1 MREYRRGHSAK
12 IRTVAG
18 LVTLLAGCGSSPTDT
33 GTDPTANPPFAWS
46 LPAGFPVPVVPA
58 DNPMSTAKV
67 ELGRRLFY
75 DARLSGNRTQS
86 CGSCHQ
92 QALAFTDGRVTG
104 LGSTGEAHPRNSMS
118 LTNAAYAAALTWAN
132 PDQTRLEV
140 QAQVPMFGQHPVEL
154 GLTALDDEVITR
166 LTADA
171 EYRTRFGVSFPG
183 EANNGINVDNITRAI
198 AAFERTLISG
208 GSAFDKGTM
217 SASAQRGE
225 QLFRSPQLA
234 CATCHGGFT
243 FSGATSQ
250 PPPGAPPTEFFNN
263 GLYNLG
269 GTGAYPAD
277 NTGLFAVTGVPQDM
291 GRFKAPTLR
300 NIALTAPYMHDGSV
314 ATLDEVLDIYARGGR
329 LITSG
334 PNAGDGRLN
343 PFKNGRV
350 NGFIL
355 GTQQRADLLAF
366 LNALTDESFVTNA
379 AFSNPWPKGSAANP

>member
-1 MREYRRGHSAK
+1 MRECRRGHGWK
-12 IRTVAG
+12 IRTLSTAIAC
-18 LVTLLAGCGSSPTDT
+18 LAAACSSPSVV
-33 GTDPTANPPFAWS
+33 GTDPTADPPFS
-46 LPAGFPVPVVPA
+46 FSVPAGFPTPVVPA
-58 DNPMSTAKV
+58 DNQMSSAKV

-75 DARLSGNRTQS
+75 DVRLSQNRTQS
-86 CGSCHQ
+86 CGSCHK
-92 QALAFTDGRVTG
+92 QALAFTDGRMTG
-104 LGSTGEAHPRNSMS
+104 LGSTGESHPRNSMS
-118 LTNAAYAAALTWAN
+118 VVNMAYAAALTWAN
-132 PDQTRLEV
+132 PQEV
-140 QAQVPMFGQHPVEL
+140 QLELQAAVPLFGQHPVEL
-154 GLTALDDEVITR
+154 GFTALDDAVAIR
-166 LTADA
+166 LAAEA
-171 EYRTRFGVSFPG
+171 EYRTRFGVAFPG
-183 EANNGINVDNITRAI
+183 QSNNGINVDNITRAI

-217 SASAQRGE
+217 SASAIRGE

-277 NTGLFAVTGVPQDM
+277 NTGLVAVTGVVQDM

-329 LITSG
+329 LIATG
-334 PNAGDGRLN
+334 PNAGDGRNN
-343 PFKNGRV
+343 PFKSNRV
-350 NGFIL
+350 NGFVL

-366 LNALTDESFVTNA
+366 LNALTDSDFVGNTL
-379 AFSNPWPKGSAANP
+379 FSNPWPKGSAANP